1 MIGIQE
7 TCKILAYL
15 GQWEHNNFNSCSISL
30 ALSSDA
36 DVLADVRK
44 IVNDETYV
52 PEDPREFCRRVF
64 TTCYM
69 ASENSSQ
76 DTCNRAKLLAEQIGR
91 YKLEKCWEEKPCS
104 GKDFHLK
111 LSSSKIGKIRKE

>member
-1 MIGIQE
+1 M
-7 TCKILAYL
+7 
-15 GQWEHNNFNSCSISL
+15 
-30 ALSSDA
+30 
-36 DVLADVRK
+36 LADARK

-52 PEDPREFCRRVF
+52 PEDPREFCKRIF

-91 YKLEKCWEEKPCS
+91 YKLRSAGKKSCS
-104 GKDFHLK
+104 GKDFNLK
-111 LSSSKIGKIRKE
+111 LSNSKIGKNGRRIVGVLSRSITDIII

>member
-1 MIGIQE
+1 M
-7 TCKILAYL
+7 
-15 GQWEHNNFNSCSISL
+15 WNSF

-36 DVLADVRK
+36 DVLADVCR

-52 PEDPREFCRRVF
+52 PEDPREFCKRIF

-76 DTCNRAKLLAEQIGR
+76 DTYNRAKLLAEQIGR
-91 YKLEKCWEEKPCS
+91 YKLRSAGGGKSCCGVDFYAKPSNSKMGNYRSEKVGMLNS
-104 GKDFHLK
+104 MTF
-111 LSSSKIGKIRKE
+111 

>member
-1 MIGIQE
+1 MYPQYQE
-7 TCKILAYL
+7 C
-15 GQWEHNNFNSCSISL
+15 NNFHSCSVSF
-30 ALSSDA
+30 ALDSDA

-52 PEDPREFCRRVF
+52 PEDPREFCKRIF

-76 DTCNRAKLLAEQIGR
+76 DTRNRAKLLAEQIGR
-91 YKLEKCWEEKPCS
+91 YKMLQRNHVLAKS
-104 GKDFHLK
+104 F
-111 LSSSKIGKIRKE
+111 I